1 VTAATGLKRLTIAVA
16 TMVAAAFVT
25 LVALS
30 FLIPATSVRDA
41 VDREIHAVTGLEP
54 VLRGSISIS
63 LFPSGTVSFHN
74 VLLGN
79 DPNGQAAVVADELI
93 AHLRYFPLLAGR
105 IEIADVTLVRPTITV
120 DFQPNGESNWS
131 GLIQSLA
138 HALEPN
144 PDRTASFSEIGI
156 HEGTVIV
163 HNAHAGKDSEERLDG
178 VDFQLAWPSISRS
191 FGANGR
197 FVWHD
202 EPIEASLTLTDFL
215 AALSGDRSG
224 LKLRL
229 SGAPLKVAFDGAAT
243 YQPALKVEGTLS
255 VDSPSLRDAMHWTD
269 ASKLPF
275 GGFGR
280 FALRAQSTIGGGAVS
295 LSSVNVELDG
305 NTAEGA
311 LTLATDGH
319 RGVQGTLAADAL
331 DLTPYISGIRVLA
344 TNERNWNRLP
354 ISLDGLT
361 DFDLDLRLSAASV
374 KIAGAQLGRTAI
386 AANMRG
392 GKLDLAIGEA
402 QAFGGTA
409 KGSLGLIGAE
419 GSATVSSRL
428 QFLDVDLASCLG
440 QMFGVHKLEGRGNL
454 ALNLDGSGA
463 SVLALA
469 STLNGSANL
478 TAHGGAL
485 AGVNV
490 EQWLRRLERR
500 PLSGNGDFR
509 SGRTPFDQLTL
520 NLKVVQGVV
529 SVDDMHVEGPA
540 VRIAAGGQALVP
552 TRELDLKGV
561 ATLISSTTGNE
572 FALPFI
578 VTGQWDDPVML
589 PDPQSLI
596 RRSGAAAPLLDA
608 IKERTAGSAVRSVID
623 QLLASPAA
631 TPAPASGP
639 AAAPAQVAAPV
650 ASPAPTAAPKTSE

>member
-1 VTAATGLKRLTIAVA
+1 VTAATGLKRLAIAVA
-16 TMVAAAFVT
+16 TMIAAAFVT

-30 FLIPATSVRDA
+30 FLMPAAAVRDA

-63 LFPSGTVSFHN
+63 LFPSGTVIFHN

-79 DPNGQAAVVADELI
+79 DPNGQPAVVADELI

-105 IEIADVTLVRPTITV
+105 IEIADVTLVRPTISVTFLA
-120 DFQPNGESNWS
+120 DGESNWS

-138 HALEPN
+138 HALEPD
-144 PDRTASFSEIGI
+144 PGRTASFSEIGI
-156 HEGTVIV
+156 HEGTVLV
-163 HNAHAGKDSEERLDG
+163 HNEYGGKDLTDRLDG
-178 VDFQLAWPSISRS
+178 VEFQLAWPSISRS

-202 EPIEASLTLTDFL
+202 EPIEASLTLSDFL
-215 AALSGDRSG
+215 AALGGDRSG

-229 SGAPLKVAFDGAAT
+229 SGAPLKVAFDGAAS
-243 YQPALKVEGTLS
+243 YQPTLKVEGTLS

-280 FALRAQSTIGGGAVS
+280 FALRAQSQIGGGVVS
-295 LSSVNVELDG
+295 LSGVNVELDG

-311 LTLATDGH
+311 LTLATDG
-319 RGVQGTLAADAL
+319 RRAVQGTLAADAL
-331 DLTPYISGIRVLA
+331 DLTPYVSGVRVLA

-354 ISLDGLT
+354 ISLDGLN
-361 DFDLDLRLSAASV
+361 DFDIDLRLSAASV
-374 KIAGAQLGRTAI
+374 KIVGAQLGRTAI

-409 KGSLGLIGAE
+409 KGSLGLVSAE
-419 GSATVSSRL
+419 GNATMTSRM
-428 QFLDVDLASCLG
+428 QFIDVDLASCLG
-440 QMFGVHKLEGRGNL
+440 QMFGVHKLEGRGDL

-463 SVLALA
+463 SVLAVA
-469 STLNGSANL
+469 STLNGSASL

-509 SGRTPFDQLTL
+509 TGRTPFDQLTL

-540 VRIAAGGQALVP
+540 VRIAAGGQAVVP

-578 VTGQWDDPVML
+578 VQGQWDDPVML
-589 PDPQSLI
+589 PDPQALI

-608 IKERTAGSAVRSVID
+608 MKDRSAGSAVRSVID
-623 QLLASPAA
+623 QLLATPAASPAPAGTPAASA
-631 TPAPASGP
+631 TPAPA
-639 AAAPAQVAAPV
+639 
-650 ASPAPTAAPKTSE
+650 PAPKSSE

>member
-1 VTAATGLKRLTIAVA
+1 MTAATGLKRLAIAVA
-16 TMVAAAFVT
+16 TMIAAAFAT

-30 FLIPATSVRDA
+30 FLMPAAAVRDA

-79 DPNGQAAVVADELI
+79 DPNGQPAVVADELI

-105 IEIADVTLVRPTITV
+105 IEIADVTLVRPTISV
-120 DFQPNGESNWS
+120 SFLPGGESNWS

-138 HALEPN
+138 HALEPD
-144 PDRTASFSEIGI
+144 PGRTASFSEIGI

-163 HNAHAGKDSEERLDG
+163 HNEYGGKDLTDRLEG
-178 VDFQLAWPSISRS
+178 VEFQLAWPSISRS

-202 EPIEASLTLTDFL
+202 EPIEASLTLSDFL

-224 LKLRL
+224 LKVRL
-229 SGAPLKVAFDGAAT
+229 SGAPLKVAFDGAAS

-280 FALRAQSTIGGGAVS
+280 FALRAQSQIGGGVVS

-319 RGVQGTLAADAL
+319 RAVQGTLAADAL
-331 DLTPYISGIRVLA
+331 DLTPYVSGVRVLA

-361 DFDLDLRLSAASV
+361 DFDIDLRLSAASV

-409 KGSLGLIGAE
+409 KGSLGLVSTDGNA
-419 GSATVSSRL
+419 AVSSRM
-428 QFLDVDLASCLG
+428 QFIDVDLASCLG

-463 SVLALA
+463 SVLALT
-469 STLNGSANL
+469 STLSGSASL

-520 NLKVVQGVV
+520 NLKIVQGVV
-529 SVDDMHVEGPA
+529 SVDDMHVDGPA

-561 ATLISSTTGNE
+561 ATLISSATGNE

-578 VTGQWDDPVML
+578 VQGQWDDPIML

-608 IKERTAGSAVRSVID
+608 IKDRTAGSAVRSVID
-623 QLLASPAA
+623 QLLASP
-631 TPAPASGP
+631 G
-639 AAAPAQVAAPV
+639 
-650 ASPAPTAAPKTSE
+650 ASPAPTATPAASAAPAPAATPKSSE

>member
-1 VTAATGLKRLTIAVA
+1 LKRLAIAVA
-16 TMVAAAFVT
+16 TMIAAAFAT

-30 FLIPATSVRDA
+30 FLMPAASVRDA

-79 DPNGQAAVVADELI
+79 DPNGQPAVVADELI

-105 IEIADVTLVRPTITV
+105 IEIADVTLVRPTISV
-120 DFQPNGESNWS
+120 SFLPGGESNWS

-138 HALEPN
+138 HALEPD
-144 PDRTASFSEIGI
+144 PGRTASFSEIGI

-163 HNAHAGKDSEERLDG
+163 HNEYGGKDLTDRLEG
-178 VDFQLAWPSISRS
+178 VEFQLAWPSISRS

-202 EPIEASLTLTDFL
+202 EPIEASLTLSDFL

-224 LKLRL
+224 LKVRL
-229 SGAPLKVAFDGAAT
+229 SGAPLKVAFDGAAS

-280 FALRAQSTIGGGAVS
+280 FALRAQSTIGGGVVS

-319 RGVQGTLAADAL
+319 RAVQGTLAADAL
-331 DLTPYISGIRVLA
+331 DLTPYVSGVRVLA

-361 DFDLDLRLSAASV
+361 DFDIDLRLSAASV

-409 KGSLGLIGAE
+409 KGSLGLVSTDGNA
-419 GSATVSSRL
+419 AVSSRM
-428 QFLDVDLASCLG
+428 QFIDVDLASCLG

-463 SVLALA
+463 SVLALT
-469 STLNGSANL
+469 STLSGSASL

-520 NLKVVQGVV
+520 NLKIVQGVV
-529 SVDDMHVEGPA
+529 SVDDMHVDGPA

-561 ATLISSTTGNE
+561 ATLISSATGNE

-578 VTGQWDDPVML
+578 VQGQWDDPIML

-608 IKERTAGSAVRSVID
+608 IKDRTAGSAVRSVID
-623 QLLASPAA
+623 QLLASPGASPAPAA
-631 TPAPASGP
+631 TPAAS
-639 AAAPAQVAAPV
+639 AAPA
-650 ASPAPTAAPKTSE
+650 PAPAATPKSSE

>member
-1 VTAATGLKRLTIAVA
+1 LKRLTIAVA

-229 SGAPLKVAFDGAAT
+229 SSAPLKVAFDGAAT

-419 GSATVSSRL
+419 GSATVTSRL

-631 TPAPASGP
+631 TPAPVSGS
-639 AAAPAQVAAPV
+639 AAAPV
-650 ASPAPTAAPKTSE
+650 ASPAPAAAPKTSD

>member
-1 VTAATGLKRLTIAVA
+1 MTAATGLKRLTIAVA

-419 GSATVSSRL
+419 GSATVTSRL

-469 STLNGSANL
+469 RTLNGSANL

-631 TPAPASGP
+631 TPAPGSGP